1 MNTTRL
7 LALLMLFAPIA
18 LGVQECPDETGDVPS
33 GPEDTDL
40 GDGDSGSELTGL
52 AGECAP
58 VAWLTCGE
66 VVSADT
72 ADVNSGTTTVIDGY
86 PVAVGNYSGPEL
98 AYALRPTHDE
108 TVTWK
113 LVDPDPTTL
122 NHDLF
127 VLESG
132 DGTCAAEHAVQRGF
146 NDVSFEVEAGK
157 TYFLLVD
164 GFDGAAGS
172 FSAELECT
180 GSEEGDDLPEP
191 PQATAE
197 VIMSPQPYESSHLAR
212 TAELIDGA
220 QVSIDVAMYSF
231 RDNGVLDAIGR
242 ARERGVS
249 VRAIL
254 ESAHHDK
261 NDPEGTKSAQL
272 EEMGAEVRWVNKIM
286 HHKFVIIDGP
296 RTDAAQAAEATLI
309 TGSGNWSYGAG
320 TKFDE
325 NTVIV
330 RGDQRL
336 ILAFQQEYE
345 LLWDNGR
352 LLEWNEDIAAVET
365 IEITDAMI
373 DDATGSEAV
382 FTSENMTTYTS
393 SHGPTFRTVSGS
405 GAVRDEIA
413 HLIDG
418 AQDSIWIASG
428 HLRSRQITDALLHA
442 WQSNPDLDIQ
452 VYLDGQEYVSDGYHD
467 GEVEDYAECME
478 EASTDTQRNN
488 CLDDGL
494 HFGWMLNEAGID
506 LRYKY
511 YAYRW
516 HYSYAPQM
524 HHKYLIVDGGLVA
537 AGSYNFS
544 NNAEHNTVE
553 NLVIYDGASYPQ
565 LVDDFEANFS
575 AIWNTGLDG
584 AHDELMAQITSGA
597 SFPIVF
603 ESMALAHDEVSAL
616 KAAIYEACPDINSD
630 DYKSHPQSHQV
641 CEK

>member
-1 MNTTRL
+1 MKHHRL
-7 LALLMLFAPIA
+7 LALLLLFAPIA
-18 LGVQECPDETGDVPS
+18 MGVQECPDADTGVPS
-33 GPEDTDL
+33 GPEETDL
-40 GDGDSGSELTGL
+40 GGETGSELSGL

-58 VAWLTCGE
+58 VAWLQCGE
-66 VVSADT
+66 VVSGDT

-86 PVAVGNYSGPEL
+86 PVAVGNYGGPEI
-98 AYALRPTHDE
+98 AYAFRPTHTE
-108 TVTWK
+108 TVDWK
-113 LVDPDPTTL
+113 LVDPEPSVL

-127 VLESG
+127 VLEAG
-132 DGTCAAEHAVQRGF
+132 DGTCAAANAVERGF

-164 GFDGAAGS
+164 GIDGAAGP
-172 FSAELECT
+172 FAAELECT
-180 GSEEGDDLPEP
+180 GSEEGEELPEP
-191 PQATAE
+191 PQMTAE
-197 VIMSPQPYESSHLAR
+197 VIMSPQPYEDSHLAR

-220 QVSIDVAMYSF
+220 QVSIDLAMYSF
-231 RDNGVLDAIGR
+231 RDNGVMEAIER
-242 ARERGVS
+242 ARERGVV

-254 ESAHHDK
+254 EAAHHDR

-286 HHKFVIIDGP
+286 HHKFAIIDGP
-296 RTDAAQAAEATLI
+296 QTDPAQAATATLV
-309 TGSGNWSYGAG
+309 TGSANWSYSAG
-320 TKFDE
+320 TKYDE

-352 LLEWNEDIAAVET
+352 LLEWNEDIAPVET

-373 DDATGSEAV
+373 DDATGSDAV
-382 FTSENMTTYTS
+382 FTTENMTTYVS
-393 SHGPTFRTVSGS
+393 SYGPTFRTVSGS
-405 GAVRDEIA
+405 GAVRNEIA

-418 AQDSIWIASG
+418 AQESIWIASG

-442 WQSNPDLDIQ
+442 WQSNPDLDIR
-452 VYLDGQEYVSDGYHD
+452 VYLDGQEYVSDGYHA
-467 GEVEDYAECME
+467 GEVEDYTECMA
-478 EASTDTQRNN
+478 EASTDTQVNN

-494 HFGWMLNEAGID
+494 HFGWTLAEAGVD

-524 HHKYLIVDGGLVA
+524 HHKYMIVDGGVVA

-544 NNAEHNTVE
+544 NNAEHDTVE
-553 NLVIYDGASYPQ
+553 NLVIYDGATYPQ

-575 AIWNTGLDG
+575 AIWETGTDG
-584 AHDELMAQITSGA
+584 QLEELMAQVTSGE

-603 ESMALAHDEVSAL
+603 ESMALSHDQVSAL
-616 KAAIYEACPDINSD
+616 KSAIYENCPDINSD
-630 DYKSHPQSHQV
+630 EYKSSPQGHQV